1 MVSATPEMKY
11 TTSAGSSGSQFQDR
25 KLMPWSAKVPLPC
38 AITISEMF
46 MLPETISTITMQKPM
61 ASS

>member
-1 MVSATPEMKY
+1 
-11 TTSAGSSGSQFQDR
+11 
-25 KLMPWSAKVPLPC
+25 
-38 AITISEMF
+38 MF